1 MIAGRR
7 SLLLVAG
14 PVLCALVYLLVPD
27 SVPQSDGTTLNLGIG
42 GRVTAGMTAWMALW
56 WVTEAAPLY
65 VTALLPLIL
74 LPLTGQQPIADIATS
89 YGHRIVYLAFGGF
102 VLAAALERWQLHT
115 RFANLVIG
123 LCGSSPRRII
133 GGFMLSSAALSM
145 WISNVA
151 TAMIMLPVAMS
162 VIKANSASDKSRD
175 DFSVCLLL
183 SVCYACSIGGIGT
196 LIGTGTNMFFAAY
209 MDGELQRPMGF
220 AEWMRIGMPVVVLF
234 LPIAWFLMTYVIFR
248 IPKSSATREAEDRVK
263 LDVKSLDRDST
274 FVFAIFLLCALGW
287 SFLPLIRGWP
297 PLASLTDTGVALI
310 GAFALFVVPARRD
323 NATFLMDWDTA
334 VRKIPWGIL
343 LLIGGGLAMARAVS
357 DFNVG
362 ELIVYQMGDIS
373 GLSRLTM
380 IVAVVAVMVFLTE
393 VSSNIASVTALTP
406 IFAAAALGAGLDPV
420 ELVIPVTVAASCAFM
435 LPAATMTNS
444 VIMGSGVVHGQQMA
458 RAGFVLNIAA
468 IVVVSTWFAL
478 RG

>member
-1 MIAGRR
+1 LIAGTRTV
-7 SLLLVAG
+7 LLVAG
-14 PVLCALVYLLVPD
+14 PALCAVVYLLVPE
-27 SVPQSDGTTLNLGIG
+27 SVSYADGTELNLGIG
-42 GRVTAGMTAWMALW
+42 GKVTAGMTAWMAVW

-74 LPLTGQQPIADIATS
+74 LPLTGQQPISDIATS

-123 LCGSSPRRII
+123 VCGSGPRRII

-145 WISNVA
+145 WISNTA

-162 VIKANSASDKSRD
+162 VIKAKHADDEARD
-175 DFSVCLLL
+175 DFPVCLLL
-183 SVCYACSIGGIGT
+183 SICYACSIGGIGT

-220 AEWMRIGMPVVVLF
+220 AEWMAIGVPVVVIF
-234 LPIAWFLMTYVIFR
+234 LPIAWFLMTYVIYR
-248 IPKSSATREAEDRVK
+248 LPDSTAAAGGEQRVA
-263 LDVKSLDRDST
+263 LNVKPLDRDSSL
-274 FVFAIFLLCALGW
+274 VLVVFLLCALGW
-287 SFLPLIRGWP
+287 SFLPVIRGWQ
-297 PLASLTDTGVALI
+297 PLANLTDTGIALM
-310 GAFALFVVPARRD
+310 GAFALFVMPARQSD
-323 NATFLMDWDTA
+323 AKFLMDWDTA

-357 DFNVG
+357 DYGIG

-373 GLSRLTM
+373 ALSRLTM
-380 IVAVVAVMVFLTE
+380 IVSVVAIMVFLTE

-406 IFAAAALGAGLDPV
+406 IFAAAAMSAGLDPV
-420 ELVIPVTVAASCAFM
+420 ELIIPVTVAASFAFM

-444 VIMGSGVVHGQQMA
+444 VIMGSGLVHGQQMA
-458 RAGFVLNIAA
+458 RAGLVLNIAA
-468 IVVVSTWFAL
+468 IIFVSAWFAL